1 MKTIIYTI
9 AIMMTINTFRG
20 YAEGLDKSVVDV
32 IRQNVSDQL
41 AKTPDVPDHYAL
53 CLKAFNEKIDSNELS
68 RLTGYATNESKDI
81 AGNSFFWLTALTASI
96 YVQDQDV
103 ERLIHQA
110 SGSHRLSSLAALNIL
125 SKIQP
130 NKDVES
136 LFYARFVSNWENA
149 KETTSDM
156 WSGLESSII
165 ADGLAQHDSGS
176 MVHQIELFVKKR
188 ILNPSMRAELFRRFL
203 LHDHSQM
210 NVHRLLIDLLKQEVD
225 PSSLSVMLDSARDT
239 NNLDLINLL
248 GKHIDSIKLTIDTT
262 LNETG
267 QQAVEN

>member
-1 MKTIIYTI
+1 MKTLFYTI
-9 AIMMTINTFRG
+9 AIFMTINTFSG

-32 IRQNVSDQL
+32 IRQNVSEKL
-41 AKTPDVPDHYAL
+41 ANMTDVPDHYAL
-53 CLKAFNEKIDSNELS
+53 CLKALNEKIDTNELS
-68 RLTGYATNESKDI
+68 RLTGYAANESKDI
-81 AGNSFFWLTALTASI
+81 AGESFFWLTAITASM

-130 NKDVES
+130 NKDAES

-149 KETTSDM
+149 KETASGM

-165 ADGLAQHDSGS
+165 ADGLAQHDSGT

-188 ILNPSMRAELFRRFL
+188 ILNPSMRVELFRRFL

-210 NVHRLLIDLLKQEVD
+210 NVHTLLIDLLKQEME
-225 PSSLSVMLDSARDT
+225 PSSLSVMLDSARDA

-248 GKHIDSIKLTIDTT
+248 DKHIDIIKMTIVTT

-267 QQAVEN
+267 QQAVEH